1 MPHASAD
8 AFDSVASLHCKLFK
22 FEAHKIRPST
32 ASMPLSPPT
41 RRLLYLLQTCKSMDQ
56 LQQIHCQAI
65 KTGLHAN
72 PVLQNGVMTFCCTHE
87 HGDLKYAH
95 HLFDEIPEPNVFLW
109 NTMIR
114 GYSRLD
120 SPELGVSLYLEML
133 RRDVKPDGYTF
144 PFLFKG
150 FTRDIALEY
159 GKEFHGHVLKHG
171 LQSNVFVQTA
181 LVQMY
186 LLCGLVDMARGVL
199 DSCSKADVI
208 TWNMM
213 ISAYNKDG
221 KFEES
226 RKLFLGMQEKQV
238 LPTTVTLVLILSAC
252 SKLKDL
258 KTGKLVHRYVN
269 NCQVECSLIL
279 ENALIDMYAACGEM
293 DAALG
298 IFRNMSNRDII
309 SWTSVVAG
317 FTNLGE
323 IDVARNYFDKM
334 PEKDYV
340 SWTAMIN
347 GYLHVN
353 RFKEALELFRNMQ
366 VTNVQPDEFT
376 MVSILNACAH
386 LGALELGEWIKTYI
400 DRNKINN
407 DAFVRNALIDMY
419 FKCGNVDKAQ
429 RVFKEMNQRD
439 KFTWTA
445 MIVGLAVNGHGEK
458 ALDMFSKM
466 LKASIWPDEVT
477 YIGVLSACTHTGMVD
492 EGREFFRSMTTQHN
506 IEPNIAHYG
515 CLVDLLARAGRLKEA
530 HQVVENMPMKP
541 NSIVWGALLAG
552 CRVHKEADMAEM
564 AANQI
569 LQLEPENGAAY
580 VLLCNI
586 YAACKRWNDLR
597 ELRQTMMDKGIKKT
611 PGCSLIEMN
620 GTVHEFV
627 AGDRSHPQTKE
638 IYVKLEKMTQD
649 LKLAGYSPDISEV
662 FLDIAEEDKENAVF
676 RHSEKLAIAF
686 GLVNSQPGFT
696 IRIVKNLRM
705 CMDCHSM
712 AKLVSEVYTREVIVR
727 DRTRFHHFKH
737 GLCSCKDYW

>member
-1 MPHASAD
+1 M
-8 AFDSVASLHCKLFK
+8 FTKLK
-22 FEAHKIRPST
+22 QMATIACT
-32 ASMPLSPPT
+32 ASKPLSSTTHPLIS
-41 RRLLYLLQTCKSMDQ
+41 LLEICESMDQ
-56 LQQIHCQAI
+56 LQQIHCRAI
-65 KTGLHAN
+65 KTGLAAN
-72 PVLQNGVMTFCCTHE
+72 PVLQNRVMAFCCTHE
-87 HGDLKYAH
+87 CGDLKYAR
-95 HLFDEIPEPNVFLW
+95 HLFDEMPEPNLFIW

-133 RRDVKPDGYTF
+133 RRGVKPDNYSF

-150 FTRDIALEY
+150 FTRDIALQCGREL
-159 GKEFHGHVLKHG
+159 HGHVLKHG
-171 LQSNVFVQTA
+171 LLSNVFVHTA

-186 LLCGLVDMARGVL
+186 LLCGLLDTARGVL
-199 DSCSKADVI
+199 DAGSKADVI
-208 TWNMM
+208 AWNMM
-213 ISAYNKDG
+213 IAAYNKVG

-226 RKLFLGMQEKQV
+226 RRLFLGMEEKQV

-252 SKLKDL
+252 SKLKDF
-258 KTGKLVHRYVN
+258 KTGKHVHSCVN
-269 NCQVECSLIL
+269 NCKVESNLVL

-293 DAALG
+293 DSALG
-298 IFRNMSNRDII
+298 IFRNMNNKDII
-309 SWTSVVAG
+309 SWTTIVSG

-323 IDVARNYFDKM
+323 IDVARNYFDQM
-334 PEKDYV
+334 PEKDCV
-340 SWTAMIN
+340 SWTAMID
-347 GYLHVN
+347 GYLHTN
-353 RFKEALELFRNMQ
+353 RFKEAFDLFRHMQ
-366 VTNVQPDEFT
+366 ATSVKPDEFT
-376 MVSILNACAH
+376 MVSILTACAQ

-400 DRNKINN
+400 DKNKINN

-419 FKCGNVDKAQ
+419 FKCGNVDKAE
-429 RVFKEMNQRD
+429 RVFREMHQRD
-439 KFTWTA
+439 KFTWTTI
-445 MIVGLAVNGHGEK
+445 IVGLAVNGHGEK
-458 ALDMFSKM
+458 ALDIFSKM
-466 LKASIWPDEVT
+466 LEASILPDDVT

-492 EGREFFRSMTTQHN
+492 KGREFFLSMTTQHG
-506 IEPNIAHYG
+506 IEPNITHYG

-530 HQVVENMPMKP
+530 HEVIKNMPIEP

-552 CRVHKEADMAEM
+552 CRVHREANMAEM
-564 AANQI
+564 VAKQI
-569 LQLEPENGAAY
+569 LELEPENGAVY

-597 ELRQTMMDKGIKKT
+597 DLRQMMMDKGIKKI

-638 IYVKLEKMTQD
+638 IDVKLEKMTQD
-649 LKLAGYSPDISEV
+649 LKFAGYSPDISKV
-662 FLDIAEEDKENAVF
+662 FLDIAEEDKENSVF

-686 GLVNSQPGFT
+686 GLINSPPGVT

-705 CMDCHSM
+705 CLDCHSV
-712 AKLVSEVYTREVIVR
+712 AKLISKVYDREVIVR